1 MVRAQTLAENGAGG
15 FLLVEKLIDFA
26 AFSEPES
33 VSWSLAA
40 AARTDDDLS
49 AVRERA
55 GAMPSNPWISS
66 SGGGTT
72 CGGGGSTRLIELVV
86 ITHQSNRIIVILDPD
101 PEPDTIT
108 AHHSC
113 LCSEHLDT
121 VLAYCLHNSEH
132 NA

>member
-72 CGGGGSTRLIELVV
+72 CGGSTRLIELVV